1 MNCSLRVYPLVIAA
15 HPSEP
20 TQFALGLTD
29 GGVYML
35 EPLES
40 EGKWGTLPPENNAG
54 PSSTPVAANLDQP
67 QR

>member
-1 MNCSLRVYPLVIAA
+1 
-15 HPSEP
+15 
-20 TQFALGLTD
+20 
-29 GGVYML
+29 ML